1 MVFVVALWVLRD
13 MESFDSILHRAVER
27 KGGEAAVEALL
38 PRAKSGDELAALP
51 DRDYLAEMTKC
62 VFRSGFVWKVIENK
76 WPGFEAAFRGF
87 DVAVCAMLSDED
99 VEQLSADERIVR
111 HAAKIRSVPANAAFI
126 LDVRRDAAG
135 FGRYLADW
143 PEEDIVGLWD
153 ELKRRGARLGGQT
166 GRYFLRFVGKDTPI
180 LSRDV
185 VKALIGQGVI
195 DREPTS
201 RKALDQVQDAFN
213 GWRAESGR
221 ELCQIS
227 RVLSLSVD

>member
-1 MVFVVALWVLRD
+1 MD
-13 MESFDSILHRAVER
+13 SFDSILHRAVER
-27 KGGEAAVEALL
+27 KGGMAAVEALL
-38 PRAKSGDELAALP
+38 PSARSARFLTEVP
-51 DRDYLAEMTKC
+51 DRDYLAEMTRC

-76 WPGFEAAFRGF
+76 WPGFEAAFREF
-87 DVAVCAMLSDED
+87 DVSSCAMLSDED
-99 VEQLSADERIVR
+99 IERLSTDERIVR

-126 LDVRRDAAG
+126 LDVRREAGG
-135 FGRYLADW
+135 FGQYLADW
-143 PEEDIVGLWD
+143 PESDIVGLWD

-166 GRYFLRFVGKDTPI
+166 GRYFLRFVGKDTPV

-201 RKALDQVQDAFN
+201 KKALARIQEAFN
-213 GWRAESGR
+213 QWRSESGR